1 MLSAVRLVR
10 AAPARAYHTPRKER
24 HGHHATAGAGV
35 TVGVDSHKDVHV
47 AAAIDQIGRI
57 LATTQVATTLR
68 GYAQLERWAC
78 ELGRVERFGIEG
90 TGSYAAGLARWLT
103 SRGRQVVEVNR
114 PNRHKRRRRGKSDP
128 VDAEAAARAALAGD
142 DTATPKAATG
152 AVEML
157 RALRV
162 ARRSAVKARSQAANQ
177 LDSLVVT
184 APDQLRAQLRQLPA
198 ARLVEVAAALRPGEL
213 NSPLAAVKL
222 ALRELARR
230 HQALSAEI
238 DRLDAHIGKL
248 TSTTAPELLARR
260 GVGAQVATALLVA
273 AGDNPTRL
281 ASEAAFAALCGA
293 SPIEASS
300 GKTVRHRLNRGGD
313 RQANN
318 ALWTI
323 VVTRMAYDERT
334 RRYVERRTTE
344 GKSKKEIIRCLKR
357 YVAREVYR
365 DVRATALST

>member
-1 MLSAVRLVR
+1 MADQSR
-10 AAPARAYHTPRKER
+10 PAGRRGQPAQP
-24 HGHHATAGAGV
+24 AQ
-35 TVGVDSHKDVHV
+35 
-47 AAAIDQIGRI
+47 AAA
-57 LATTQVATTLR
+57 AWQVR
-68 GYAQLERWAC
+68 
-78 ELGRVERFGIEG
+78 
-90 TGSYAAGLARWLT
+90 S
-103 SRGRQVVEVNR
+103 
-114 PNRHKRRRRGKSDP
+114 

>member
-1 MLSAVRLVR
+1 MATMPQL
-10 AAPARAYHTPRKER
+10 ER
-24 HGHHATAGAGV
+24 RV
-35 TVGVDSHKDVHV
+35 TVGIDSHKDVHV
-47 AAAIDQIGRI
+47 AAAVDQVGRI
-57 LATTQVATTLR
+57 LATTQAATTLR
-68 GYAQLERWAC
+68 GYARLERWAC
-78 ELGRVERFGIEG
+78 GLGQVERFGIEG

-103 SRGRQVVEVNR
+103 GRGWQVVEINR

-142 DTATPKAATG
+142 DTTTPKAATG

-177 LDSLVVT
+177 LDSLIVT
-184 APDQLRAQLRQLPA
+184 APDQLRVQLRRLAA

-213 NSPLAAVKL
+213 DSPVAAFKL

-230 HQALSAEI
+230 HQALSSEI

-248 TSTTAPELLARR
+248 AGKTAPGLLARR

-323 VVTRMAYDERT
+323 VITRMACDQRT
-334 RRYVERRTTE
+334 RRYVERRTSE
-344 GKSKKEIIRCLKR
+344 GKSKKESIRCLKR

-365 DVRATALST
+365 DVQATALLTT